1 MVTTYS
7 TTGSSPSATTSK
19 PWGQGS
25 KTGVGVARACRAG
38 VSVDALDGED
48 KEGSADLRE
57 RKEIRFKK
65 RDDPDEDMSG
75 VELRYG
81 IAAMLHT

>member
-1 MVTTYS
+1 MTTYS

-19 PWGQGS
+19 PWGQRS
-25 KTGVGVARACRAG
+25 KTGVGGVAGACRAG

-65 RDDPDEDMSG
+65 RDDPDEDMTA
-75 VELRYG
+75 VELRYR
-81 IAAMLHT
+81 IVAMLCT